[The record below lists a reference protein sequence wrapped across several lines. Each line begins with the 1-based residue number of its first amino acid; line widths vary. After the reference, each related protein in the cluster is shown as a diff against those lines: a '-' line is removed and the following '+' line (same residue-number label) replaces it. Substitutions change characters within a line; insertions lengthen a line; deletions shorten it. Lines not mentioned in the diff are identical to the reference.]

1 MHVDSYFV
9 CATPRT
15 GSSLLLGLLASSGC
29 AGRPQ
34 AYFRAPDEPLWASR
48 WQLPRNGYPYTDFVA
63 AALAAGRTTNGV
75 FGAKLMWG
83 TVGEV
88 TARLAAAYPG
98 AADGTADGTADGAAD
113 GAADGQTSGREIAL
127 LRRAFGRVA
136 FVHLSR
142 QDVLAQAV
150 SWVRAEQ
157 TQEWFAGGDAEI
169 SGNRPTGARPVFDAT
184 AIEHHLHLI
193 QEHQQCWENWFT
205 ANHVI
210 PHRVTYE
217 ELSADLTGTTAQ
229 VLRALGIGEPAKPPT
244 ARHRRQADHLNQ
256 EWITRY
262 RSRAPSQAPARHT
275 PDFLGEHEKR

>member
-98 AADGTADGTADGAAD
+98 AADGTADGAAD
-113 GAADGQTSGREIAL
+113 GAADGQTPGREIAL

-205 ANHVI
+205 ANHVPAPGDVRGTVRR
-210 PHRVTYE
+210 PHRHHR
-217 ELSADLTGTTAQ
+217 AGPAGPGHRGTGQA
-229 VLRALGIGEPAKPPT
+229 A
-244 ARHRRQADHLNQ
+244 HR
-256 EWITRY
+256 
-262 RSRAPSQAPARHT
+262 PAPAPGRPPEPGMDH
-275 PDFLGEHEKR
+275 PLPVPSPFPGPGPAYARLPG